1 VSDRPQ
7 DPTPTGPHDPDDA
20 WEPPVDPDRPPDP
33 ELPTAPPR
41 PEASDSPLRAFFGLF
56 LVPLFVVL
64 LCVGIFVGFGWIA
77 YERTTTRD
85 YLSDLRSSWRP
96 RRAQA
101 AYELSKI
108 LVADPE
114 ALDDQPGVRD
124 EVRRLFEE
132 SEEPEIRGYLALV
145 LGHTR
150 DPQAAATLTA
160 ALPDADPQT
169 RIYILWALGAIGD
182 PQALPSLQAAVR
194 EEDSGVRKTAAFA
207 LGELGDRQ
215 ALPDLLP
222 LLGDSVADV
231 RWNAAVAVSRLGSD
245 AAVPELE
252 RMLDRRLTSQVEGIK
267 PAQQEEMMVSAVRA
281 LAAVEGAAALPLL
294 GELEKQDPSLKVR
307 QAAIEARELVEGQ
320 SPSAGMAL

>member
-1 VSDRPQ
+1 VSDE
-7 DPTPTGPHDPDDA
+7 TPTNRVAGSEIDPEAD

-33 ELPTAPPR
+33 ILPTAPPQ
-41 PEASDSPLRAFFGLF
+41 PEASDSPLRSFFGLF
-56 LVPLFVVL
+56 LVPLLVVL
-64 LCVGIFVGFGWIA
+64 LCVGIFVGFGWVA

-85 YLSDLRSSWRP
+85 YLADLRSSWRP

-114 ALDDQPGVRD
+114 ALDDQPGVRQ

-150 DPQAAATLTA
+150 DPEATATLTA
-160 ALPDADPQT
+160 ALDGADPQT
-169 RIYILWALGAIGD
+169 RIYILWALGSIGD
-182 PQALPSLQAAVR
+182 PQALPALRAAAAN
-194 EEDSGVRKTAAFA
+194 EDPGVRKTAAFA
-207 LGELGDRQ
+207 LGELGD
-215 ALPDLLP
+215 AAAIPDLLP
-222 LLGDSVADV
+222 LLEDRVADV
-231 RWNAAVAVSRLGSD
+231 RWNTAVAVSRLGSA

-267 PAQQEEMMVSAVRA
+267 PDQQEEMMISAVRA
-281 LAAVEGAAALPLL
+281 LAAVQGRAALPVLTEL
-294 GELEKQDPSLKVR
+294 GAQDPSLKVR
-307 QAAIEARELVEGQ
+307 QAAIDARKLVEEQ
-320 SPSAGMAL
+320 PY

>member
-1 VSDRPQ
+1 VSDEPIEA
-7 DPTPTGPHDPDDA
+7 PSGTPEPEADWD
-20 WEPPVDPDRPPDP
+20 PPVDPDRPPDP
-33 ELPTAPPR
+33 VLPTEPPE
-41 PEASDSPLRAFFGLF
+41 PETGNTALRSFFGLF

-64 LCVGIFVGFGWIA
+64 LCVGIFVGFGWVA

-108 LVADPE
+108 LVADPQ

-150 DPQAAATLTA
+150 DPGAAATLTA
-160 ALPDADPQT
+160 ALDGADPQT
-169 RIYILWALGAIGD
+169 QIYILWALGAIGD
-182 PQALPSLQAAVR
+182 PQALPELARAVQSS
-194 EEDSGVRKTAAFA
+194 DPGIRKTAAFA
-207 LGELGDRQ
+207 LGELGD
-215 ALPDLLP
+215 ASAVPYLEP
-222 LLGDSVADV
+222 LLGDDIADV
-231 RWNAAVAVSRLGSD
+231 RWNAAVAVARLGSE
-245 AAVPELE
+245 AAIPELE
-252 RMLDRRLTSQVEGIK
+252 RMLDRRLTAEVEGIK

-281 LAAVEGAAALPLL
+281 LAAIQGAGALPILA
-294 GELEKQDPSLKVR
+294 ELEKQDPSLKVR
-307 QAAIEARELVEGQ
+307 QAAIAARELVEGRA
-320 SPSAGMAL
+320 PSEAD